1 MLTSNA
7 VLHGLGFDFDD
18 GCLSSASAGM
28 LYSDSPKCCCA
39 SDFCFDSV
47 KNFEM
52 CIDFFLSID
61 YNKNTYMILFA
72 MRFWVKI

>member
-18 GCLSSASAGM
+18 GCLASASAGM
-28 LYSDSPKCCCA
+28 LYSDIPKCCCT

-52 CIDFFLSID
+52 CIDFFRSID

-72 MRFWVKI
+72 MHFGIKI